1 MSDRPHLPPRPS
13 TGSNQPPIA
22 TRKLVAP
29 PRRPGAPVPG
39 GTSAARST
47 VLSPASP
54 AVVPSSAANNVT
66 ATAAASTPGAPSS
79 SFPLSSNPNSSNILP
94 PPIRRLPIVSTSAGT
109 NSPTL
114 TPITLDNSQPFS
126 TSPAAST
133 ASTEANLIP
142 KLPPR
147 KQPSSHPRSSFPP
160 VGSSPQH
167 HQSHIFQPTNTLPP
181 ATALNS
187 SNATAA
193 LLPPPVRTNRPS
205 LSSPR
210 AGPAAANA
218 NNSTVPSSAGPS
230 TSTLSGTP
238 PRYLPPP
245 SHQQSLQQKASS
257 PTAAIIHPAARA
269 RYEALFD
276 RELAEQK
283 AKRKLRRI
291 ASAANRTATA
301 TTLEA
306 DSNSL
311 SRSLG
316 ASPNTDTSRAS
327 PGPPQFGPSSFK
339 GGFGGRSPVGIGGY
353 RTEGTGP
360 RPPGSRHKF
369 GTSDPSFNMSR
380 GSSQS
385 EHASND
391 SHSGS
396 QPTTTAVAANVS
408 ALKGFFEGKTSSGP
422 ASDGSM
428 ANGAGRTP
436 LPTSQPPVR
445 PPERTMTKSNTDTT
459 LLPTGGSDSGFGPRP
474 TLRPQLSSYN
484 YPSTN
489 ATTGVAAKSPF
500 PRGSSPSDHLTPEG
514 VHGSRNGNG
523 NGNGTTRLRAVS
535 ASSAGPSSPIGDGAA
550 GSRSPLD
557 DDLGVGAIQTS
568 GGGAAPGNGKY
579 PFQLRVRP
587 APPPGSPSTGP
598 IHTSNSLRSLSS
610 KNLRADALAASS
622 SSRPSSSSGTS
633 NLIRFSGSSALSSS
647 SSSHTTFGTPSSAD
661 RLSPRRIRKI
671 WRRSHL
677 RTRFLAKLWD
687 VMGGNAQGME
697 REMFVRSMAAIDFE
711 LAKKSQKG
719 GGKSQQQRAGSS
731 QQQQPVSVS
740 SSSAVGTGR
749 GAGGAAGTG
758 AGPARGRAPD
768 RVW

>member
-109 NSPTL
+109 HSPTL

-147 KQPSSHPRSSFPP
+147 KQPSSHPR
-160 VGSSPQH
+160 
-167 HQSHIFQPTNTLPP
+167 
-181 ATALNS
+181 
-187 SNATAA
+187 
-193 LLPPPVRTNRPS
+193 PS

-218 NNSTVPSSAGPS
+218 NNSTVPSTAGPS

-245 SHQQSLQQKASS
+245 SHQQSLQQKGSS

-428 ANGAGRTP
+428 ATGAGRTP

-459 LLPTGGSDSGFGPRP
+459 LPPTGGSDSGFGPRP

-500 PRGSSPSDHLTPEG
+500 PRGSSPSDRLTPEG
-514 VHGSRNGNG
+514 VHGSRNG

-647 SSSHTTFGTPSSAD
+647 SSSNTTFGTPSSAD